1 MAVVRLRR
9 GDPPDELNPE
19 FKEVVDDFF
28 CRPRSAEE
36 VRLMAAWEVVRK
48 LRGRLQMYG
57 GGPGEGLE
65 FVLLL
70 PLAAEV

>member
-1 MAVVRLRR
+1 M
-9 GDPPDELNPE
+9 NPE

-28 CRPRSAEE
+28 CRERSAEE

-57 GGPGEGLE
+57 GAPGEGLE
-65 FVLLL
+65 FVLFL
-70 PLAAEV
+70 PLAPEV